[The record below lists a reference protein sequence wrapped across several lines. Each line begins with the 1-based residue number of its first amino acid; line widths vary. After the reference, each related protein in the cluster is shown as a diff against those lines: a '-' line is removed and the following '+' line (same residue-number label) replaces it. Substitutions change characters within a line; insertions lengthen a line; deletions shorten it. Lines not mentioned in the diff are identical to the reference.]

1 MLEGLMIGLS
11 TAFSLSNILMVVG
24 GCLIGTFIGMLP
36 GLGPMSIIA
45 IMIPVAITLGDP
57 TAALILLAGVYYGAI
72 FGGSTSSILLNAP
85 GVAGTVATSFDGYPM
100 AKRGEAGKALTIAAV
115 SSFAGGTIGAILL
128 IVFAPALSTV
138 ALLFH
143 SAEYFALMVV
153 GLSAIAAFAG
163 TGQVAKALMM
173 TILGLILATVGEGAL
188 FNMPRFTMG
197 LMDLQSGLSFI
208 TLAMAMFALPEAIFL
223 VLNPARSE
231 TPDDGSGGSGKIT
244 GLRFSRAEGRAMLPV
259 IGRQSVQ
266 GFFIGVLPGA
276 GATIASFLGYAV
288 ERNLAS
294 SEEQKEFGKGS
305 VKGLAAPET
314 ANNAACTGSF
324 VPLLTLGIPGS
335 GTTAILLGALIA
347 LNVTPGPRLMI
358 DEPQIFWAVII
369 SMYIGNLVLLILNL
383 PLIPYIAKILAIPRN
398 YLIPFIL
405 FFTLMGSYIGQNNS
419 TELLILVGFGVMATI
434 LRFAD
439 YPLAPL
445 LIGFILGR
453 MLEDNFAR
461 SMQLYDGIGFILER
475 PMTLGLLGLAAV
487 LVLLPSFRA
496 RRARRRAEGVA
507 DGD

>member
-1 MLEGLMIGLS
+1 MLEGILAGLYTVMSFKMI
-11 TAFSLSNILMVVG
+11 AIVVG

-45 IMIPVAITLGDP
+45 IMIPIAIKMGDP
-57 TAALILLAGVYYGAI
+57 SAALILLAGVYYGAI
-72 FGGSTSSILLNAP
+72 FGGSTSSILINAP
-85 GVAGTVATSFDGYPM
+85 GVASTVATAFDGFPM
-100 AKRGEAGKALTIAAV
+100 ARAGKAGKALTIAAI

-128 IVFAPALSTV
+128 MFFAPMLASV

-143 SAEYFALMVV
+143 SAEYFAMMVL

-163 TGQVAKALMM
+163 TGQVGKALMM
-173 TILGLILATVGEGAL
+173 TILGLILATVGESTL
-188 FNMPRFTMG
+188 FNGARFTG
-197 LMDLQSGLSFI
+197 GILDLQSGIGFI
-208 TLAMAMFALPEAIFL
+208 TLAMAMFALPEAMYL
-223 VLNPARSE
+223 VLDPNRGK
-231 TPDDGSGGSGKIT
+231 TGGAGNKIT
-244 GLRFSRAEGRAMLPV
+244 DLRITRAEAKLIAPV
-259 IGRQSVQ
+259 IARQSVQ
-266 GFFIGVLPGA
+266 GFLIGVLPGA

-288 ERNLAS
+288 ERNLATK
-294 SEEQKEFGKGS
+294 EEQKEFGKGS
-305 VKGLAAPET
+305 IKGLAAPEA

-358 DEPQIFWAVII
+358 DQPEIFWGVII
-369 SMYIGNLVLLILNL
+369 SMYIGNLVLLVLNL
-383 PLIPYIAKILAIPRN
+383 PLIPYIAKILAVPRT

-405 FFTLMGSYIGQNNS
+405 FFTLMGAYIGQNNA
-419 TELLILVGFGVMATI
+419 TELLLLVAMGLVATI

-445 LIGFILGR
+445 LIGFILGP

-461 SMQLYDGIGFILER
+461 AMQLYDGIGFIAQR
-475 PMTLGLLGLAAV
+475 PMTMGLLALALF
-487 LVLLPSFRA
+487 LVLLPSLRSRLAAIRA
-496 RRARRRAEGVA
+496 SGTA

>member
-1 MLEGLMIGLS
+1 MLEGLLIGLQ
-11 TAFSLSNILMVVG
+11 TAFSIQNLLMVIG

-57 TAALILLAGVYYGAI
+57 SAALILLAGVYYGAI

-85 GVAGTVATSFDGYPM
+85 GVAGTVASSFDGYPM
-100 AKRGEAGKALTIAAV
+100 ARQGKAGKALTIAAIA
-115 SSFAGGTIGAILL
+115 SFAGGSIGAVLL
-128 IVFAPALSTV
+128 MIFAPALSTV

-163 TGQVAKALMM
+163 TGNVAKAVLM
-173 TILGLILATVGEGAL
+173 TLLGLIMATVGEGAL

-197 LMDLQSGLSFI
+197 LMDLQSGFSFI
-208 TLAMAMFALPEAIFL
+208 TLAMAMFALPEAMFL
-223 VLNPARSE
+223 VLNPSRSD
-231 TPDDGSGGSGKIT
+231 TGDDGGKISN
-244 GLRFSRAEGRAMLPV
+244 LRITREEGRKIAPV
-259 IGRQSVQ
+259 IGRQSIQ

-294 SEEQKEFGKGS
+294 EEERKEFGKGS
-305 VKGLAAPET
+305 IKGLAAPET

-347 LNVTPGPRLMI
+347 LNVDPGPRLMI

-369 SMYIGNLVLLILNL
+369 SMYIGNLILLILNL
-383 PLIPYIAKILAIPRN
+383 PLIPYIAKVLQIPRN

-405 FFTLMGSYIGQNNS
+405 FFTLMGSYIGQNNA
-419 TELLILVGFGVMATI
+419 TELLILVGFGVCATI

-453 MLEDNFAR
+453 MLEDNFSR

-475 PMTLGLLGLAAV
+475 PMTLGLLVIAAL
-487 LVLLPSFRA
+487 LVVVPSYRA
-496 RRARRRAEGVA
+496 RRARARAKGVA